1 MFKLRTILVPTDY
14 SPTSEAAIAYAI
26 DLASLV
32 GATVHVLHAYEIPV
46 YGAPDTAFVASPE
59 TMTAI
64 KNAAKKGLDAA
75 IARFQV
81 RGVALEG
88 HLTEGRP
95 WEAILDTAAKVGAD
109 LIVIGTH
116 GRRGIAR
123 ALLGSV
129 AEKVVRSSKIPVL
142 TVHDDA
148 GDARSP

>member
-14 SPTSEAAIAYAI
+14 NATSEAALAYAI
-26 DLASLV
+26 NLASLV

-59 TMTAI
+59 TMQAI
-64 KNAAKKGLDAA
+64 KNAAQKGLDAA
-75 IARFQV
+75 IARFQP
-81 RGVALEG
+81 RGVPLEG
-88 HLTEGRP
+88 HLAEGRA
-95 WEAILDTAAKVGAD
+95 WEAILETSARVGAD

-129 AEKVVRSSKIPVL
+129 AEKVVRTSKVPVL

-148 GDARSP
+148 GEAHP